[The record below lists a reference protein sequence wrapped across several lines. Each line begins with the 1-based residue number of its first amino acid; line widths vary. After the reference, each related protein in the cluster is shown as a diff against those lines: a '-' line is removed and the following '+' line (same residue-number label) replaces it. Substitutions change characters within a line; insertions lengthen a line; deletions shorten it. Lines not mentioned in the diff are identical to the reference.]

1 LLTARL
7 LLIFCSLYC
16 SVFFSNRYASVYL
29 FILRRKFS
37 IENAGAIAAAYG
49 SVSAVTFVTTI
60 SLLEMEQISFSGH
73 MVAVMALMRAPSI
86 MIGLFRITLFNK
98 NNKKKYIST
107 KKVSHHFLANG
118 SVLLIIVSLFVRLLA
133 SEARAEGIKP
143 FTTDIF
149 KGFLAVFLLDMG
161 ITSGRKLSDFI
172 KKGWFAFLFAILIPI
187 INGCIVVVV
196 SSVFITGEGKIGCC
210 LQY

>member
-1 LLTARL
+1 
-7 LLIFCSLYC
+7 
-16 SVFFSNRYASVYL
+16 
-29 FILRRKFS
+29 
-37 IENAGAIAAAYG
+37 
-49 SVSAVTFVTTI
+49 
-60 SLLEMEQISFSGH
+60 
-73 MVAVMALMRAPSI
+73 
-86 MIGLFRITLFNK
+86 
-98 NNKKKYIST
+98 
-107 KKVSHHFLANG
+107 VSHHFLANG